1 MVGVCWTW
9 HAKQTQT
16 EYVILHCRMM
26 MRWRYYTWKS
36 KELLIISVCVIIFV
50 QSFVQIKHQLRT
62 RWDCVITVRL
72 SEQWSTAS
80 VGLSTI
86 YFPLYR
92 SLYGPPWFPSS
103 LGSGWQAPKIDV
115 GATVMLVFGFVSPIS
130 AIKHCSSFL
139 NFHLGSW
146 AGPPG
151 FAAQP
156 LYA

>member
-1 MVGVCWTW
+1 MLNMTRE
-9 HAKQTQT
+9 ADTNRIRNIALQDDDEMK
-16 EYVILHCRMM
+16 II
-26 MRWRYYTWKS
+26 YTKIQRTVNHQCT
-36 KELLIISVCVIIFV
+36 LIIFV
-50 QSFVQIKHQLRT
+50 QSSVQIKHQLRT

-86 YFPLYR
+86 YSPLYR

-130 AIKHCSSFL
+130 AIKHRSSFL